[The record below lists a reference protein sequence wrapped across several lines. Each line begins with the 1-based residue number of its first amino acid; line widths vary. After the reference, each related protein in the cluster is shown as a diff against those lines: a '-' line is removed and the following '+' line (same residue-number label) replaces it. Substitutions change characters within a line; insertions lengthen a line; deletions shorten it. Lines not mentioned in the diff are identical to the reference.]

1 MNPCVSR
8 AFFEK
13 CHEVPRAGGVVSVHV
28 RSYNTLI
35 MYDKELLRSLI
46 LEKALKF
53 GDFTLASGKKATYY
67 LDCRQITLDSVGAK
81 LIGEGIL
88 EFLHYDSVL
97 PQAVGGMSIGADPIT
112 AAVITVAAYQDIPLK
127 GFMVR
132 KQSKG
137 HGTNQFVEGPL
148 AVGDRVVIVEDVVTT
163 GGSSLEAIEKVEAL
177 GVTVNGVIAI
187 IDRLEGGRENFES
200 KGYDFHSLFT
210 VRDFL
215 QK

>member
-1 MNPCVSR
+1 
-8 AFFEK
+8 
-13 CHEVPRAGGVVSVHV
+13 
-28 RSYNTLI
+28 
-35 MYDKELLRSLI
+35 MYEREHLRSLI
-46 LEKALKF
+46 QEKALKF

-88 EFLHYDSVL
+88 EILRHNAM

-112 AAVITVAAYQDIPLK
+112 AAVITVAAYQNIPLK

-137 HGTNQFVEGPL
+137 HGTNQFVEGPVV
-148 AVGDRVVIVEDVVTT
+148 AGDRVVIVEDVVTT

-177 GVTVNGVIAI
+177 GVTVEGIIAI
-187 IDRLEGGRENFES
+187 IDRLEGGREMFET
-200 KGYDFHSLFT
+200 KGYSFHSLFT
-210 VRDFL
+210 VRDFGIL
-215 QK
+215 GQ